1 MRKPAK
7 VALAT
12 CMAAVLT
19 ACGGAQDTADVG
31 TKDTLVVAQGADAKT
46 LDPHAT
52 NDQPSSRVAIQIY
65 SQLVEVDENMEI
77 IPGLA
82 SSWEHLDEYTTQ
94 FKLREGVKFHNGE
107 ELKASD
113 VKFTLDRMMASPT
126 VSHIVGALESV
137 EVIDDYTV
145 NLRTAEPFGPLLYH
159 LSHTASSIM
168 SEKAVTEAGDNYGQH
183 PVGTGPYK
191 FVDWSVGDR
200 VTMAAFDDYYA
211 GKQSIENV
219 VFRNITEGSNR
230 TIALETGEVD
240 ISYDISPID
249 KDSVLNHKDLD
260 LVEAEA
266 LSTTY
271 VGFNVRKAPF
281 DNKLIRQAIAYAIN
295 QEDIIEAVEMGAG
308 IASNSPIS
316 QKVFGYNPD
325 AKRYEQNI
333 EKARELMAEAGYAD
347 GFKTTIWTNDNPV
360 RVQIAEVMQAQLRQ
374 IGIDMAIE
382 VVEWGAFLDGTSRGA
397 HEMFMMGWVT
407 VTGDADYGLYA
418 LFNSA
423 THGGAGNRSF
433 YTNPKVD
440 EMLNAARTSTNQ
452 EERRAIYGEL
462 QEIIQEELPIVSI
475 YVKYD
480 NAGRQN
486 HVKGFNLNPAG
497 HHKLRGVSF
506 EG

>member
-1 MRKPAK
+1 MKKPVK
-7 VALAT
+7 VALAS
-12 CMAAVLT
+12 CIAVVLA
-19 ACGGAQDTADVG
+19 ACGGTQDVADVN
-31 TKDTLVVAQGADAKT
+31 KDTLVVAQGADAKT

-65 SQLVEVDENMEI
+65 SQLVEVDENMNL

-82 SSWEHLDEYTTQ
+82 SSWKQLDERTTQ
-94 FKLREGVKFHNGE
+94 FTLREGVKFHNGE

-113 VKFTLDRMMASPT
+113 VKYTLDRMVASPT
-126 VSHIVGALESV
+126 VAHIVGALESV
-137 EVIDDYTV
+137 EVVDDYTV
-145 NLRTAEPFGPLLYH
+145 NLKTSEPFGPLLYH
-159 LSHTASSIM
+159 LSHTAASIM
-168 SEKAVTEAGDNYGQH
+168 SEKAVAEGGDNYGQN
-183 PVGTGPYK
+183 PVGTGPYQ

-200 VTMAAFDDYYA
+200 VTMKAFDDYYA
-211 GKQSIENV
+211 GKQQIENI

-240 ISYDISPID
+240 ISYDIAPID
-249 KDSVLNHKDLD
+249 KTSVVDHKNLD
-260 LVEAEA
+260 LIEAES

-271 VGFNVRKAPF
+271 VGFNFNKAPF

-295 QEDIIEAVEMGAG
+295 QNDIIDAVEMGAG

-316 QKVFGYNPD
+316 PKVFGYNPD

-333 EKARELMAEAGYAD
+333 EKARQLMVEAGYAD
-347 GFKTTIWTNDNPV
+347 GFKTSIWTNDNPV
-360 RVQIAEVMQAQLRQ
+360 RVQIAEVMQAQLRK

-382 VVEWGAFLDGTSRGA
+382 VVEWGAFLDGTNRGD

-418 LFNSA
+418 LFSSS

-433 YTNPKVD
+433 YTSPQVD

-452 EERRAIYGEL
+452 EERRALYGEL
-462 QEIIQEELPIVSI
+462 QNVLQEELPIVPI

-480 NAGRQN
+480 TAGRQKN
-486 HVKGFNLNPAG
+486 VQGFKLNPAG
-497 HHKLRGVSF
+497 HHKLRGLSF
-506 EG
+506 ES

>member
-1 MRKPAK
+1 MRKPVK
-7 VALAT
+7 VALAS
-12 CMAAVLT
+12 CMAIALA
-19 ACGGAQDTADVG
+19 ACGGGQDTADISE
-31 TKDTLVVAQGADAKT
+31 KNTLVVAQGADATT

-52 NDQPSSRVAIQIY
+52 NDQPSSRIAIQIY
-65 SQLVEVDENMEI
+65 SQLVEVDQNMEI

-82 SSWEHLDEYTTQ
+82 HSWEHLDEYTTQ

-126 VSHIVGALESV
+126 VAHIVGPLESV

-145 NLRTAEPFGPLLYH
+145 NLRTSEPFGPLLYH

-168 SEKAVTEAGDNYGQH
+168 NEKAVTEAGSDYGQS
-183 PVGTGPYK
+183 PVGTGPWQ
-191 FVDWSVGDR
+191 FVDWNVGDR
-200 VTMAAFDDYYA
+200 VTMKMFDEYYG
-211 GKQSIENV
+211 GKQEVENV

-240 ISYDISPID
+240 ISYDITPID
-249 KDSVLNHKDLD
+249 KDSVINHNNLD
-260 LVEAEA
+260 LIEAES

-271 VGFNVRKAPF
+271 VGFNFKKAPF

-295 QEDIIEAVEMGAG
+295 EEDIIEAVEMGAG

-325 AKRYEQNI
+325 ARRYEQNI

-347 GFKTTIWTNDNPV
+347 GFSTFIWTNDNPV

-374 IGIDMAIE
+374 IGINMAIE
-382 VVEWGAFLDGTSRGA
+382 VVEWGAFLDGTNRGE

-407 VTGDADYGLYA
+407 VTGDADYGLNA

-433 YTNPKVD
+433 YTNYDVD
-440 EMLNAARTSTNQ
+440 NMLNTARVSTDQ
-452 EERRAIYGEL
+452 EERRGLYHEL
-462 QEIIQEELPIVSI
+462 QEVLMEELPIVPI

-480 NAGRQN
+480 NAGSQKF
-486 HVKGFNLNPAG
+486 VEGFNLNPAG
-497 HHKLRGVSF
+497 HHKLRGVRF